1 MKRSVTTTR
10 LYSLGNYQNIS
21 FSDTIEDIPESV
33 AFDNEAMKRLRS
45 IQLFQIE
52 KSFLKYFKLKETTH
66 KLSTEEAMELINELD
81 VTSSKKFEELF
92 YSAPVDS
99 EESVEG

>member
-33 AFDNEAMKRLRS
+33 ALDNKAMQLLRS

-52 KSFLKYFKLKETTH
+52 RSFLKYFKLKETTH
-66 KLSTEEAMELINELD
+66 KLSNEEAMELINELD
-81 VTSSKKFEELF
+81 VTSNKKFSKLF
-92 YSAPVDS
+92 YNVPVDA
-99 EESVEG
+99 EAFVED

>member
-92 YSAPVDS
+92 YSAPKS
-99 EESVEG
+99 AKAPEEG